1 MGRPEASPCRFHTVR
16 HGGLEGLG
24 AVTPNGPVIV
34 RFKGF
39 PVPSGLRLGLGS
51 VEDRFGVAAQG
62 PGCLA
67 TSGPSCSCRACSRAD
82 SSAATGDA
90 GRPSECVE
98 GHRPHAE
105 WTLNAT
111 LTRQNTSAVPELLFS
126 LRPTPQT
133 TSSIRLHGFYKS
145 TSQTAY
151 PRISKTRKTDAE
163 TPKPKT
169 PKPKP

>member
-1 MGRPEASPCRFHTVR
+1 M
-16 HGGLEGLG
+16 G

-39 PVPSGLRLGLGS
+39 PVPSGLRLGVLGLGS

-67 TSGPSCSCRACSRAD
+67 TSGPSCSCRACSTAD

-111 LTRQNTSAVPELLFS
+111 LTRQNTSAVPELLFLS
-126 LRPTPQT
+126 AAY
-133 TSSIRLHGFYKS
+133 TSNYKQYLDCMGSIRAL
-145 TSQTAY
+145 AR
-151 PRISKTRKTDAE
+151 PRIPGSLKPERR
-163 TPKPKT
+163 TPKPRSL
-169 PKPKP
+169 KPLNPNLKP